1 MCACHQSLLSSASLF
16 LESACFH
23 SHTYI
28 TIPSLSCTFFFPP
41 PLLPLLWPLHTFRV
55 ARFSPDRGNH
65 HHIAGNRSTGAVEH
79 QRNGA
84 VSGGVVV
91 VGGGSGGDR
100 SDRERGGGG
109 AGSTKSTTSSRSS
122 NSPDGRSSAN
132 QDSNSSKRRRTR
144 TNFNGWQLEELEK
157 AFEASHY
164 PDVFMREALAMRL
177 DLVESRVQVC
187 CFCLFNFLQ
196 SHSLILT
203 LVKVSN
209 SGEFGRMAISES
221 FCHLS

>member
-1 MCACHQSLLSSASLF
+1 MSLF
-16 LESACFH
+16 S
-23 SHTYI
+23 S
-28 TIPSLSCTFFFPP
+28 
-41 PLLPLLWPLHTFRV
+41 
-55 ARFSPDRGNH
+55 DRGNH
-65 HHIAGNRSTGAVEH
+65 HHLIAGNRSSGPMDH

-84 VSGGVVV
+84 GSGGGSAGGSTAAGLLINDRPDRV
-91 VGGGSGGDR
+91 VGGG
-100 SDRERGGGG
+100 GGGG
-109 AGSTKSTTSSRSS
+109 AASIKSTTSSRSS

-187 CFCLFNFLQ
+187 VPPFFSHFNFPCQ
-196 SHSLILT
+196 HSILFRP
-203 LVKVSN
+203 LVSGSKVHSIRTTKN
-209 SGEFGRMAISES
+209 ERGERSEPLVTPFAI
-221 FCHLS
+221 

>member
-1 MCACHQSLLSSASLF
+1 MSTISQFALFLLRLLLLLPVFSAVCLPFTLTTANNSFLCSCRSLRSPRLPLSS
-16 LESACFH
+16 
-23 SHTYI
+23 
-28 TIPSLSCTFFFPP
+28 
-41 PLLPLLWPLHTFRV
+41 
-55 ARFSPDRGNH
+55 DRGNH
-65 HHIAGNRSTGAVEH
+65 HHLTVGNRSSDH

-84 VSGGVVV
+84 ASGGGG
-91 VGGGSGGDR
+91 GGGSGGVIVVADR
-100 SDRERGGGG
+100 PGDRVMMGSSGG
-109 AGSTKSTTSSRSS
+109 AASIKSTTSSRSS

-187 CFCLFNFLQ
+187 VISSLFLPDFPFSSTAIQ
-196 SHSLILT
+196 SLGSLVRAAAEFT
-203 LVKVSN
+203 VS
-209 SGEFGRMAISES
+209 GG
-221 FCHLS
+221 

>member
-1 MCACHQSLLSSASLF
+1 MCLPSVTSLPAALSGIRLLSF
-16 LESACFH
+16 
-23 SHTYI
+23 SHLTPNNPNNSF
-28 TIPSLSCTFFFPP
+28 PSLIHRFLC
-41 PLLPLLWPLHTFRV
+41 LRLHAFHV
-55 ARFSPDRGNH
+55 ALFSSPDRGNH
-65 HHIAGNRSTGAVEH
+65 HHGHAAAANRSSGPLDH

-84 VSGGVVV
+84 GGG
-91 VGGGSGGDR
+91 GGGSADR
-100 SDRERGGGG
+100 SDRERGGG
-109 AGSTKSTTSSRSS
+109 AASTKSTTSSRSS

-187 CFCLFNFLQ
+187 VVFAFLIFFFHFIL
-196 SHSLILT
+196 SLSLIET
-203 LVKVSN
+203 LVEVSN
-209 SGEFGRMAISES
+209 SGRI
-221 FCHLS
+221 

>member
-1 MCACHQSLLSSASLF
+1 MHRFLSTCPCTAATSHIPCRLFSA
-16 LESACFH
+16 
-23 SHTYI
+23 
-28 TIPSLSCTFFFPP
+28 
-41 PLLPLLWPLHTFRV
+41 
-55 ARFSPDRGNH
+55 DRGNH
-65 HHIAGNRSTGAVEH
+65 HHGHHIAGSRSTGAVEH

-84 VSGGVVV
+84 GG
-91 VGGGSGGDR
+91 GGGGGSGSGGDR

-187 CFCLFNFLQ
+187 CFCFLIFFP
-196 SHSLILT
+196 LIL
-203 LVKVSN
+203 
-209 SGEFGRMAISES
+209 S
-221 FCHLS
+221 FEH